1 MLMCNETVT
10 LVQAVRGDNGETYTC
25 TPLNDASWYGKAVTI
40 PTADGARIQNTYK
53 VRLPAGTMP
62 EGMKPCAGDYL
73 VRGVVVVVTRAP
85 ADFADREYFLISAV
99 GDNRRGRLQ
108 HWAVSGA

>member
-1 MLMCNETVT
+1 MLLCNETVT
-10 LVQAVRGDNGETYTC
+10 LVQAVRGKDGETYTC
-25 TPLNDASWYGKAVTI
+25 TPLTGASWYGKAVTI

-62 EGMKPCAGDYL
+62 EGMKPRAGDYL
-73 VRGVVVVVTRAP
+73 VRGVVAAVTRAP
-85 ADFADREYFLISAV
+85 ADFAGMEYFLISAV
-99 GDNRRGRLQ
+99 GDNLRGRLR

>member
-10 LVQAVRGDNGETYTC
+10 LVHLVRGDDGETYIC
-25 TPLNDASWYGKAVTI
+25 TQVTGASWHGKAVTV
-40 PTADGARIQNTYK
+40 PSTDGARIQNTYK
-53 VRLPAGTMP
+53 VRIPAENMP
-62 EGMKPCAGDYL
+62 SGVTPCTGDYL
-73 VRGVVVVVTRAP
+73 VRGSVSQVRQTP
-85 ADFADREYFLISAV
+85 TDFSDRECFLISAV